1 MRIFFEYLINNNL
14 PSLIVSILAFIV
26 SITGTLVIPWCKDE
40 KEKEQLQ
47 QELDKFKKM
56 LVEEYL
62 EEFTELIDEIFE
74 TKSYLLSDV
83 ASQLEEISG
92 KKTKRLKYMLEN
104 ELIYLSSKNQFKLM
118 RMTEFTMAYFTNT
131 QKILEVYSPN
141 LDRSKSEEIKIK
153 ELKKLTDNYHLKIEE
168 YANLETD
175 YLVSE
180 DKMERIKKKIRSV

>member
-1 MRIFFEYLINNNL
+1 VRIFFEYLINNNL

>member
-47 QELDKFKKM
+47 QELDKLKKM

>member
-1 MRIFFEYLINNNL
+1 MKFFFEYLINNNL
-14 PSLIVSILAFIV
+14 PSLIVSVLAFIV
-26 SITGTLVIPWCKDE
+26 SITGTLIIPWCKDE

-47 QELDKFKKM
+47 QELDNFKKM

-104 ELIYLSSKNQFKLM
+104 ELIYLSSKNQFKLI
-118 RMTEFTMAYFTNT
+118 RMAEFTMAYFTNT

-141 LDRSKSEEIKIK
+141 LDRSKSEELKIK
-153 ELKKLTDNYHLKIEE
+153 ELKRLADNYLSKVEE

-180 DKMERIKKKIRSV
+180 DKMERIKKKIRSA